1 MWNPVEGF
9 ALDEVCTGRF
19 FARTAKLRGKGRSWR
34 AVARAMGARLP
45 DPPAAESNLRLK
57 RRAHG
62 PLTGIVLIEI
72 AGCDVVVH
80 AGADI
85 PRRHLNLESAM
96 ESLRGRRFVAGLLLE
111 ELDRDR
117 IGVGQSRR
125 VIHQI
130 QHGVSHLSLIGF
142 ASSPSTARQAEHQ
155 RGTQGTIS
163 ET

>member
-1 MWNPVEGF
+1 MKNSLNFVSTCLKVVDTRRPTLLCNQVC
-9 ALDEVCTGRF
+9 LDTYPNLNVAGTSLP
-19 FARTAKLRGKGRSWR
+19 LRID
-34 AVARAMGARLP
+34 RLP

-96 ESLRGRRFVAGLLLE
+96 ESLGGRRFVAGLLLE

-117 IGVGQSRR
+117 IGVGDP
-125 VIHQI
+125 
-130 QHGVSHLSLIGF
+130 GG
-142 ASSPSTARQAEHQ
+142 
-155 RGTQGTIS
+155 
-163 ET
+163 